1 MSLMSIDNLGKA
13 YRTYS
18 SEWLRIGRWFGLPT
32 KPSEESWVI
41 RHVRFDIQHGE
52 SIAIIGQNG
61 AGKSTL
67 LKMITGVLQPTEGKV
82 QVNGRIAAIL
92 ELGMGFNPELTGRQ
106 NVVHSAGLMGFS
118 AEQINQA
125 LPKIEAFTEIGEYFD
140 EPIRTY
146 SSGMQMRVAFA
157 VVTAYRP
164 DILIIDEA
172 LSVGDT
178 YFQHKS
184 FNRIKEF
191 QEQGTT
197 LLIVSH
203 DPGSIKLLCDRTILL
218 DNGVVAKEGKPEEVL
233 DYYNALI
240 AQKENTKIVQ
250 TKIGERVATTSGTG
264 EVTFADIK
272 LYNINGEQVKVV
284 RVGETVEL
292 HFTVV
297 ANQSVDSLVLGCGI
311 TDRLGQMMF
320 GTNTW
325 YTKQV
330 VHNVNQGDVYLYKVS
345 FVANLGIGSYAVHCS
360 LVENENHINKNYEW
374 RDGTLVFEV
383 VNIDKDIF
391 VGCMWNKMNFNI
403 EKIASEGGASYG
415 TDG

>member
-1 MSLMSIDNLGKA
+1 M
-13 YRTYS
+13 
-18 SEWLRIGRWFGLPT
+18 
-32 KPSEESWVI
+32 I
-41 RHVRFDIQHGE
+41 RHVRFDVQRGE
-52 SIAIIGQNG
+52 AIGIIGQNG

-67 LKMITGVLQPTEGKV
+67 LKMITGVLQPTEGSV
-82 QVNGRIAAIL
+82 QVNGRISAIL

-106 NVVHSAGLMGFS
+106 NVFHAAGLMGLS
-118 AEQINQA
+118 TEQINQA
-125 LPKIEAFTEIGEYFD
+125 MPEIEAFTEIGEYFD
-140 EPIRTY
+140 EPVRTY

-184 FNRIKEF
+184 FSRIKEF
-191 QEQGTT
+191 QDQGTT

-203 DPGSIKLLCDRTILL
+203 DPGSIKLLCDRVILL
-218 DNGVVAKEGKPEEVL
+218 DSGLVIKEGNPEEIL

-240 AQKENTKIVQ
+240 ARKENTKIVQ
-250 TKIGERVATTSGTG
+250 KKVGDRFATTSGTG
-264 EVTFADIK
+264 EVTFSDIK
-272 LYNINGEQVKVV
+272 LYNVNGGQVKVV
-284 RVGETVEL
+284 RVGEAVEL

-297 ANQSVDSLVLGCGI
+297 ANRSVDSLVLGCGI

-330 VHNVNQGDVYLYKVS
+330 VNDVNQGDVYLYKVS
-345 FVANLGIGSYAVHCS
+345 FLANLGIGSYAVHCS

-391 VGCMWNKMNFNI
+391 VGCLWNEMNFNI
-403 EKIASEGGASYG
+403 EKITS
-415 TDG
+415 

>member
-52 SIAIIGQNG
+52 SIGIIGQNG

-67 LKMITGVLQPTEGKV
+67 LKMITGVLQPTEGRV
-82 QVNGRIAAIL
+82 QINGRIAAIL

-106 NVVHSAGLMGFS
+106 NVVHAAGLMGFN

-125 LPKIEAFTEIGEYFD
+125 LPGIEAFTEIGEYFD
-140 EPIRTY
+140 DPIRTY

-191 QEQGTT
+191 QELGTT

-284 RVGETVEL
+284 RVGEPVEL

-297 ANQSVDSLVLGCGI
+297 ANQSVESLVLGCGI

-374 RDGTLVFEV
+374 RDGTLIFEV

-403 EKIASEGGASYG
+403 EKIEGEGGVSYG
-415 TDG
+415 TES

>member
-1 MSLMSIDNLGKA
+1 MSLMSVDNLGKA

-18 SEWLRIGRWFGLPT
+18 SEWLRFGRWFGLPT
-32 KPSEESWVI
+32 KPREENWVI
-41 RHVRFDIQHGE
+41 RHVRFDVQRGE
-52 SIAIIGQNG
+52 AIGIIGQNG

-67 LKMITGVLQPTEGKV
+67 LKMITGVLQPTEGSV
-82 QVNGRIAAIL
+82 QVNGRISAIL

-106 NVVHSAGLMGFS
+106 NVYHAAGLMGLS
-118 AEQINQA
+118 TEQINQA
-125 LPKIEAFTEIGEYFD
+125 MPEIEAFTEIGEYFD
-140 EPIRTY
+140 EPVRTY

-184 FNRIKEF
+184 FSRIKEF
-191 QEQGTT
+191 QDQGTT

-203 DPGSIKLLCDRTILL
+203 DPGSIKLLCDRVILL
-218 DNGVVAKEGKPEEVL
+218 DNGLVIKEGKPEEIL

-250 TKIGERVATTSGTG
+250 KKVGDRFETTSGTG
-264 EVTFADIK
+264 EVTFSDIK
-272 LYNINGEQVKVV
+272 LYNVNGEQVKVV
-284 RVGETVEL
+284 RVGEAVEL

-297 ANQSVDSLVLGCGI
+297 ASQSVDSLVLGCGI

-330 VHNVNQGDVYLYKVS
+330 VKDVNEGDVYLYKVS
-345 FVANLGIGSYAVHCS
+345 FLANLGIGSYAVHCS

-374 RDGTLVFEV
+374 RDGTLIFEV

-403 EKIASEGGASYG
+403 EKIAG
-415 TDG
+415 